1 MSSSIELIIS
11 EDRIKEVEGIIGL
24 EQLQSMKDKFGDEAF
39 AIAIALHTSKAS
51 KLLVVKEALTFLGW
65 KEAAVAISA
74 ETTEKEEE
82 VPTEFEVNIKSIKA
96 DKKIVAIKKIREMM
110 GLGLKE
116 AKDIVDSVE
125 KGTVALKSGLE
136 KSVADAIAKDLEEI
150 GEIEVRGM
158 WFYHVTIFNMMTFWT
173 RMLNIKNL
181 YWIFVFGI
189 LNKGHYIYDIYDIWK
204 KDFL

>member
-158 WFYHVTIFNMMTFWT
+158 
-173 RMLNIKNL
+173 
-181 YWIFVFGI
+181 
-189 LNKGHYIYDIYDIWK
+189 
-204 KDFL
+204 